1 MKTQHFMKAAAAL
14 ILILLFISPVAA
26 DTPQWYQDYEMGLT
40 HMARGDYQTAAQYF
54 YASVTAK
61 GSDQKKTRLQGT
73 IFIEYYGNRE
83 LGICYYHLGDIDKAR
98 EYLAASMKAVQTDR
112 ARSYLK
118 KISGGDV
125 PKEKQE
131 ITLERPP
138 LQSAPLPA
146 VNSGSPAAESST
158 EMVGERMSIAVLPF
172 DSQGLSGEI
181 GGIDLVDKLI
191 TGLVNSGRFKVIER
205 AQLEK
210 ILAEQKL
217 GLTGIIDASTAAEIG
232 KGIGVD
238 AVVLGSVTRANNAVS
253 VDARII
259 DTETAAIIAAK
270 DAYTDRINLQSLSS
284 MILDLGQKFRTE
296 LPIVHGYVINLSEA
310 KVTLDIGR
318 NNGILKGMKCTVYN
332 EGEKIIHPVS
342 GKVIGKMINEI
353 CIVQITDVFDAYS
366 LAEIK
371 QVKRGSPQKLD
382 KVITK

>member
-1 MKTQHFMKAAAAL
+1 MKAQSFFQTGT
-14 ILILLFISPVAA
+14 ILIILLLWFGTVAA
-26 DTPQWYQDYEMGLT
+26 DTPQWYKDYEAGLT
-40 HMARGDYQTAAQYF
+40 YMAAGDYQTAAQYF
-54 YASVTAK
+54 YASVMAK

-73 IFIEYYGNRE
+73 IFIEYYANRE
-83 LGICYYHLGDIDKAR
+83 LGICYYQLGDTDKAR
-98 EYLAASMKAVQTDR
+98 EYLSSSMKSVQTDR

-125 PKEKQE
+125 PKEKQN
-131 ITLERPP
+131 ISLEKP
-138 LQSAPLPA
+138 PLPA
-146 VNSGSPAAESST
+146 GPLPGAASGSAPAESST

-270 DAYTDRINLQSLSS
+270 DAYTDRINLQSLSG

-296 LPIVHGYVINLSEA
+296 LPIVHGYVINLSDT

-318 NNGILKGMKCTVYN
+318 NNGVLKGMKCTVYN

-342 GKVIGKMINEI
+342 GKVIGKMINEV